1 MRLTYT
7 DEALM
12 EWSHALNYYRSRAA
26 SVMTFI
32 ALLGLS
38 SLFFA
43 TAAQAG
49 PRMSTNYIISTDIS
63 ESTGSHAASANYT
76 DDGSLGDVSGVSS
89 VAAPA
94 LTLKSGFI
102 GQLYEAKSLAVSAL
116 PAAVVESGTTQ
127 LSVVATMD
135 DDSLV
140 RLSGSDAKWAVQA
153 GPLAG
158 ITLSG
163 LATAGEVFIN
173 APATVRAR
181 WDGIS
186 GDLTLTVLNAN
197 AAKPDAE
204 FQGPGFAA
212 QGFQPS
218 MAGLY
223 HGLLKDVGGQVV
235 GAITGFTLKNTRS
248 FTTKVIFNGLTYS
261 LVGTM
266 LEDGRF
272 SGEIKR
278 PGKTA
283 LLVTLQLG
291 STAGGGLT
299 LQGTVSGDGTT
310 GGGLVAHSPFTK
322 TTPVPGA
329 LVRSYTFLVPAT
341 ATGTALLPEGDGFG
355 SAKLTALG
363 TITVAG
369 KTGDGVAF
377 TAGGF
382 LTQDR
387 QWHLFQPLYSSKGQL
402 AGVLT
407 FRDLPN
413 VSDVDGGLSWVKNP
427 NTANKSYPGGF
438 QLSPTLVGAI
448 YTPPLAGRRAL
459 AELADQPYNAR
470 LTLAGTILSGGGFAK
485 TLSWLGTNKLA
496 YYGPETLTGTTT
508 TSTGILTGSYTDP
521 ATKLTVPFAGAVLQK
536 QGLAGGNFLVS
547 NRAGY
552 LLIEP
557 GTNFSYP
564 GSEDAGPLRRVAL
577 PETPASTPT
586 TSAVTFTALA
596 AGSYGG
602 LLTNDGDITGGLES
616 VVISK
621 TGALSGTV
629 VISGKRYAFKGA
641 LGSDGAAT
649 LVITLKGLP
658 NIVGTIQL
666 ARADDTTDGYQLTGS
681 FAADGTVHA
690 VDAAFF
696 PTYPKT
702 APAPQAGLYTLAV
715 RAPDSV
721 DTATQPGGDGYASL
735 KVSVTGDC
743 TGTLT
748 LVDGTTATFGGR
760 VSRKAEWPLHR
771 NLYGTTGGYV
781 AGKLTFRDVP
791 GVSDLDGTLR
801 WLKPNAVPKTKSYAA
816 GFDTTRGV
824 VGSRYTPPLKNQRAF
839 PDLANSLYNTWLRMS
854 GPDMSTL
861 PALTLTSFD
870 RALTWTTANKLLY
883 HGPDKITFTF
893 STKTGRITGECVD
906 ASQGINIILDG
917 ILLQKQSLVS
927 GRYAAGAKTGH
938 FSMAPR

>member
-1 MRLTYT
+1 MSSSGTSDFAYRALTCRLLLCMLFAGAGLVLADTS
-7 DEALM
+7 L
-12 EWSHALNYYRSRAA
+12 SYRS
-26 SVMTFI
+26 SSS
-32 ALLGLS
+32 ALTS
-38 SLFFA
+38 SGGKA
-43 TAAQAG
+43 T
-49 PRMSTNYIISTDIS
+49 
-63 ESTGSHAASANYT
+63 SANYSDEAT
-76 DDGSLGDVSGVSS
+76 VGDIVGTSTGAGAS
-89 VAAPA
+89 V
-94 LTLKSGFI
+94 TLKSGFI
-102 GQLYEAKSLAVSAL
+102 GQLYEARSLAVSAA

-127 LSVVATMD
+127 LSAVATMD

-140 RLSGSDAKWAVQA
+140 RLGGSDAKWAVQA

-181 WDGIS
+181 WDGIA

-197 AAKPDAE
+197 VTTPGTGAE
-204 FQGPGFAA
+204 VRGFLA
-212 QGFQPS
+212 QVFQPS

-223 HGLLKDVGGQVV
+223 HGLLKDPGGQVV
-235 GAITGFTLKNTRS
+235 GVVTGFTLKSTRS
-248 FTTKVIFNGLTYS
+248 FTAKVVFNGITYS
-261 LVGTM
+261 LAGA
-266 LEDGRF
+266 LLADGSF

-278 PGKTA
+278 TGKTA
-283 LLVTLQLG
+283 LAVTLQLG

-299 LQGTVSGDGTT
+299 LQGTVSGDGTA
-310 GGGLVAHSPFTK
+310 GGGFIAHSPFTK
-322 TTPVPGA
+322 ATPVSGA

-341 ATGTALLPEGDGFG
+341 ATGTALLPEGDGYG

-363 TITVAG
+363 TITAAG

-387 QWHLFQPLYSSKGQL
+387 QWHLFQPLYSSKGQI

-407 FRDLPN
+407 FRDVPD

-427 NTANKSYPGGF
+427 NMANKSYPGGF
-438 QLSPTLVGAI
+438 QLAPTLVGAV
-448 YTPPLAGRRAL
+448 YTPPLTGQPAL
-459 AELADQPYNAR
+459 TGLVDQPYNAR
-470 LTLAGTILSGGGFAK
+470 LTLAGTVLPGGGLSK
-485 TLSWLGTNKLA
+485 TLSWLGTNRLA
-496 YYGPETLTGTTT
+496 YHGPETLTGTTT

-547 NRAGY
+547 NKAGY

-557 GTNFSYP
+557 GTTFGYP

-577 PETPASTPT
+577 PETPASAPT
-586 TSAVTFTALA
+586 TGDVAFTALA

-602 LLTNDGDITGGLES
+602 LLTNGGDITGGLES

-641 LGSDGAAT
+641 LGSNGQAT
-649 LVITLKGLP
+649 VVITRTGLP

-666 ARADDTTDGYQLTGS
+666 ALADGTTDGFQLTGS
-681 FAADGTVHA
+681 FTADGTAHA
-690 VDAAFF
+690 VDAAFY
-696 PTYPKT
+696 PIYPKT
-702 APAPQAGLYTLAV
+702 APAPQAGQYTLAM
-715 RAPDSV
+715 RAPDAV
-721 DTATQPGGDGYASL
+721 DTAAQPGGDGYASL
-735 KVSVTGDC
+735 KVSPTGDC

-748 LVDGTTATFGGR
+748 LADGTTATFGGR
-760 VSRKAEWPLHR
+760 LSRKAEWTLHR

-791 GVSDLDGTLR
+791 GISDLDGTLR
-801 WLKPNAVPKTKSYAA
+801 WLKPNAVPATKSYAA

-839 PDLANSLYNTWLRMS
+839 PGLANSLYNTWLRLS

-861 PALTLTSFD
+861 PTLDLTTMD
-870 RALTWTTANKLLY
+870 RATTWTTANKLLY
-883 HGPDKITFTF
+883 YGPDKITLTFTAA
-893 STKTGRITGECVD
+893 TGLLTGTCVD
-906 ASQGINIILDG
+906 GTRGVNLTFGGA
-917 ILLQKQSLVS
+917 LLQKQGLLT
-927 GRYAAGAKTGH
+927 GRYVAGARTGL
-938 FSMAPR
+938 MVMQAR

>member
-1 MRLTYT
+1 
-7 DEALM
+7 
-12 EWSHALNYYRSRAA
+12 
-26 SVMTFI
+26 MTFI
-32 ALLGLS
+32 ALLCLS

-43 TAAQAG
+43 TAAHAG
-49 PRMSTNYIISTDIS
+49 PRTSTNYSISTDITV
-63 ESTGSHAASANYT
+63 STGSRAASANYT

-89 VAAPA
+89 VVAPA
-94 LTLKSGFI
+94 LSLKSGFI
-102 GQLYEAKSLAVSAL
+102 GQLYEARSLAVSAA

-127 LSVVATMD
+127 LSAVATMD

-140 RLSGSDAKWAVQA
+140 RLGGNDAKWAVQA

-197 AAKPDAE
+197 VTPPGDAVE
-204 FQGPGFAA
+204 VPSFMA
-212 QGFQPS
+212 QVFQPS

-223 HGLLKDVGGQVV
+223 HGLLKDSGGNVV
-235 GAITGFTLKNTRS
+235 GAVTGFTLKSTRS
-248 FTTKVIFNGLTYS
+248 FTTKVIFNGITYS
-261 LVGTM
+261 LAGA
-266 LEDGRF
+266 LLADGSF

-278 PGKTA
+278 TGKTP
-283 LLVTLQLG
+283 LVVTLQVG
-291 STAGGGLT
+291 STPGGGLT

-322 TTPVPGA
+322 TQPVPGA
-329 LVRSYTFLVPAT
+329 LVKSYTFLVPAT
-341 ATGTALLPEGDGFG
+341 ATGNALLPEGDGYG

-363 TITVAG
+363 TITAAG

-407 FRDLPN
+407 FRDVPN
-413 VSDVDGGLSWVKNP
+413 VSDVDGGLRWVKNP
-427 NTANKSYPGGF
+427 NAKDKRYAGGF
-438 QLSPTLVGAI
+438 AMAPTLVGAV
-448 YTPPLAGRRAL
+448 YTPPLTGQRAL
-459 AELADQPYNAR
+459 AELVNQTYNAR
-470 LTLAGTILSGGGFAK
+470 LTLAGSVLPEGGLSK

-557 GTNFSYP
+557 GTTFGYP
-564 GSEDAGPLRRVAL
+564 GSEDAGTLRRVAL
-577 PETPASTPT
+577 PETPASAPA
-586 TSAVTFTALA
+586 TSTVAFTSLA

-602 LLTNDGDITGGLES
+602 LLTNGGDITGGLES

-641 LGSDGAAT
+641 LGSNGQAT
-649 LVITLKGLP
+649 VVITRTGLP

-666 ARADDTTDGYQLTGS
+666 ALADGTTDGYQLTGS
-681 FAADGTVHA
+681 FSADGTAHA
-690 VDAAFF
+690 VDAAFY

-702 APAPQAGLYTLAV
+702 APAPQAGLYTLAM
-715 RAPDSV
+715 RAPDGV
-721 DTATQPGGDGYASL
+721 DTAAQPGGDGYASL
-735 KVSVTGDC
+735 KVSPTGDC

-748 LVDGTTATFGGR
+748 LADGTTATFGGR
-760 VSRKAEWPLHR
+760 VSRKAEWTLHR
-771 NLYGTTGGYV
+771 NLYGTTGGYL

-791 GVSDLDGTLR
+791 SVSDLDGTLR
-801 WLKPNAVPKTKSYAA
+801 WQKPNAVPKTKSYAA

-839 PDLANSLYNTWLRMS
+839 PGLANSLHNTWLRLS

-861 PALTLTSFD
+861 PLLDVTTMD
-870 RALTWTTANKLLY
+870 RATTWTTANTILY
-883 HGPDKITFTF
+883 YGPGKITMTFTAA
-893 STKTGRITGECVD
+893 TGLITGTCVD
-906 ASQGINIILDG
+906 AEKGINLTFG
-917 ILLQKQSLVS
+917 GALLQKQSLVT
-927 GRYAAGAKTGH
+927 GRYAAGARMGL
-938 FSMAPR
+938 MVMQAR

>member
-7 DEALM
+7 M
-12 EWSHALNYYRSRAA
+12 ELSQAVSYYRSRAA

-32 ALLGLS
+32 ALLVLS

-43 TAAQAG
+43 TAAHAG
-49 PRMSTNYIISTDIS
+49 PRTSTNYVISTDIT
-63 ESTGSHAASANYT
+63 ESTSSRATSANYT
-76 DDGSLGDVSGVSS
+76 DDGSLGDVSGASS
-89 VAAPA
+89 VVAPA

-102 GQLYEAKSLAVSAL
+102 GQLYEARSLAVSAA
-116 PAAVVESGTTQ
+116 PAAVVESGMTQ
-127 LSVVATMD
+127 LSAVATMD
-135 DDSLV
+135 DDTLV
-140 RLSGSDAKWAVQA
+140 RLGGSDAKWAVQA

-173 APATVRAR
+173 APATVRAQ

-197 AAKPDAE
+197 VTPPGDAVE
-204 FQGPGFAA
+204 VPSFLA
-212 QGFQPS
+212 QIFQPS

-223 HGLLKDVGGQVV
+223 HGLLKDSGGNVV
-235 GAITGFTLKNTRS
+235 GAVTGFTLKSTRS
-248 FTTKVIFNGLTYS
+248 FTAKVIFNGITYS
-261 LVGTM
+261 LAGAL

-278 PGKTA
+278 TGKTA
-283 LLVTLQLG
+283 LVVTLQVG
-291 STAGGGLT
+291 STPGGGLT

-310 GGGLVAHSPFTK
+310 GGGLVAHSPFSK

-329 LVRSYTFLVPAT
+329 LVKNYTFLVPST
-341 ATGTALLPEGDGFG
+341 ATGNALLPEGDGYG

-363 TITVAG
+363 TITAAG

-382 LTQDR
+382 LTQDQ

-407 FRDLPN
+407 FRDVPH
-413 VSDVDGGLSWVKNP
+413 VSDVDGSLRWVKNP
-427 NTANKSYPGGF
+427 NAKDKSYAGGF
-438 QLSPTLVGAI
+438 AMAPTLVGAV
-448 YTPPLAGRRAL
+448 YTPPLTSQRAL
-459 AELADQPYNAR
+459 TQLANQNYNAR
-470 LTLAGTILSGGGFAK
+470 LTLAGSVLPEGGFAK

-496 YYGPETLTGTTT
+496 YYGPETLTGTLTAA
-508 TSTGILTGSYTDP
+508 TGILTGSFTDP

-547 NRAGY
+547 NKAGY

-557 GTNFSYP
+557 GTSFGYP
-564 GSEDAGPLRRVAL
+564 GSEDAGTLRRVAL
-577 PETPASTPT
+577 PETGASAPT
-586 TSAVTFTALA
+586 TSAVAFPPLA

-602 LLTNDGDITGGLES
+602 LLTQAGDITGGLES

-629 VISGKRYAFKGA
+629 VISGKRHAFKGT

-649 LVITLKGLP
+649 VVITRTGMP

-666 ARADDTTDGYQLTGS
+666 ARANDTTDGYQLTGS
-681 FAADGTVHA
+681 FTADGTAHA
-690 VDAAFF
+690 VDAAFY
-696 PTYPKT
+696 PIYPKT

-721 DTATQPGGDGYASL
+721 DTAAQPGGDGYASL
-735 KVSVTGDC
+735 KVSPTGDC

-748 LVDGTTATFGGR
+748 LADGTTATFGGR
-760 VSRKAEWPLHR
+760 VSRQAEWALHH
-771 NLYGTTGGYV
+771 NLYGTSGGYV

-801 WLKPNAVPKTKSYAA
+801 WLKPSAVPKTKSYTA

-824 VGSRYTPPLKNQRAF
+824 VGSRYTPPQKNQRAF
-839 PDLANSLYNTWLRMS
+839 PGLANSLHNTWLRLS

-861 PALTLTSFD
+861 PTLDLTTMD
-870 RALTWTTANKLLY
+870 RATTWTTSNKLLY
-883 HGPDKITFTF
+883 YGPDEMTFTF
-893 STKTGRITGECVD
+893 STTTGQIAGKCVD
-906 ASQGINIILDG
+906 ASKGINITLNG

-938 FSMAPR
+938 FSMVPR

>member
-1 MRLTYT
+1 
-7 DEALM
+7 
-12 EWSHALNYYRSRAA
+12 
-26 SVMTFI
+26 MTFI

-43 TAAQAG
+43 TTAHAG
-49 PRMSTNYIISTDIS
+49 PRTSPNYSISTDIT
-63 ESTGSHAASANYT
+63 ESTGSRAASANYT
-76 DDGSLGDVSGVSS
+76 DDGSLGDVSGISS
-89 VAAPA
+89 VVAPA
-94 LTLKSGFI
+94 LSLKSGFI
-102 GQLYEAKSLAVSAL
+102 GQLYEARSLAVSAA

-127 LSVVATMD
+127 LSAVATMD

-140 RLSGSDAKWAVQA
+140 RLGGSDAKWAVQD

-158 ITLSG
+158 ISLSG
-163 LATAGEVFIN
+163 LATASEVFIN

-181 WDGIS
+181 WDGIA

-197 AAKPDAE
+197 VTTPGTGAE
-204 FQGPGFAA
+204 VTGFLFQVFEPR
-212 QGFQPS
+212 

-223 HGLLKDVGGQVV
+223 HGLLKDSGGQVL
-235 GAITGFTLKNTRS
+235 GAVTGFTLKSTRS
-248 FTTKVIFNGLTYS
+248 FTAKVVFNGVTYS
-261 LVGTM
+261 LAGA
-266 LEDGRF
+266 LLADGSF

-278 PGKTA
+278 RGKTA
-283 LLVTLQLG
+283 LAVTLQLG

-310 GGGLVAHSPFTK
+310 GGGFIAHSPFTK
-322 TTPVPGA
+322 AIPVPGA

-363 TITVAG
+363 TITAAG
-369 KTGDGVAF
+369 RTGDGVAF

-387 QWHLFQPLYSSKGQL
+387 QWHLFKPLYSSKGQL

-407 FRDLPN
+407 FRDVPN

-438 QLSPTLVGAI
+438 QLAPTLVGAV
-448 YTPPLAGRRAL
+448 YTPPLTGQRAL
-459 AELADQPYNAR
+459 AELVDQTYNAR
-470 LTLAGTILSGGGFAK
+470 LTLAGSVLPEGGFAK

-508 TSTGILTGSYTDP
+508 TSRGILTGRYTDP

-577 PETPASTPT
+577 PEIPASAPT
-586 TSAVTFTALA
+586 TSAVAFTALA

-602 LLTNDGDITGGLES
+602 LLTNGGDITGGLES

-629 VISGKRYAFKGA
+629 VIFGNRHAFKGA

-649 LVITLKGLP
+649 VVITRKGLP

-666 ARADDTTDGYQLTGS
+666 ARADGTTDGYQLTGS
-681 FAADGTVHA
+681 FSADGTTHA
-690 VDAAFF
+690 VDAAFY
-696 PTYPKT
+696 PTYPRT

-721 DTATQPGGDGYASL
+721 DTAAQPGGDGYASL
-735 KVSVTGDC
+735 RVSPTGDC

-748 LVDGTTATFGGR
+748 LADGTTATFGGR
-760 VSRKAEWPLHR
+760 VSRKAEWTLHR
-771 NLYGTTGGYV
+771 RLYGTTGGYV

-791 GVSDLDGTLR
+791 GISDLDGTLR

-839 PDLANSLYNTWLRMS
+839 PGLTNSFYNTWLRLS
-854 GPDMSTL
+854 GPDMSTQ
-861 PALTLTSFD
+861 PRLTLTSLD
-870 RALTWTTANKLLY
+870 RATTWPTTNKPRY
-883 HGPDKITFTF
+883 YGPDKITFTF
-893 STKTGRITGECVD
+893 SSKTGRITGKCVD
-906 ASQGINIILDG
+906 ASKGINLIFG
-917 ILLQKQSLVS
+917 GVLLQKQTLVS
-927 GRYAAGAKTGH
+927 GRYVAGTKIGH
-938 FSMAPR
+938 FSMVPR

>member
-7 DEALM
+7 M
-12 EWSHALNYYRSRAA
+12 ELSQAVSYYRSRAD
-26 SVMTFI
+26 SVMICI
-32 ALLGLS
+32 AWLALS

-43 TAAQAG
+43 TTTQAG
-49 PRMSTNYIISTDIS
+49 PRTSTNYSISTDIT
-63 ESTGSHAASANYT
+63 ESTGSRAASANYT

-102 GQLYEAKSLAVSAL
+102 GQLYEARSLAVSAL

-127 LSVVATMD
+127 LSALATMD

-140 RLSGSDAKWAVQA
+140 RLGGSDAKWAVQD

-158 ITLSG
+158 ISLSG
-163 LATAGEVFIN
+163 LATASEVFIN

-181 WDGIS
+181 WDGIA

-197 AAKPDAE
+197 VTTPGTGAE
-204 FQGPGFAA
+204 VPGFLA
-212 QGFQPS
+212 QIFQPS

-223 HGLLKDVGGQVV
+223 HGLLKDMSGQVV
-235 GAITGFTLKNTRS
+235 GAVTGFTLKSTRS
-248 FTTKVIFNGLTYS
+248 FTAKVVFNGITYS
-261 LVGTM
+261 LAGA
-266 LEDGRF
+266 LLADGSF

-278 PGKTA
+278 TGKTA
-283 LLVTLQLG
+283 LAVTLQLG

-322 TTPVPGA
+322 TQPVPGA
-329 LVRSYTFLVPAT
+329 LVRGYTFLVPAAT
-341 ATGTALLPEGDGFG
+341 TGTALLPEGDGFG
-355 SAKLTALG
+355 SAKLTSLG
-363 TITVAG
+363 TITAAG

-387 QWHLFQPLYSSKGQL
+387 QWHLFQPLYSRKGQL
-402 AGVLT
+402 VGVLT
-407 FRDLPN
+407 FRDVPN
-413 VSDVDGGLSWVKNP
+413 VSDVDGGLRWVKNP
-427 NTANKSYPGGF
+427 NAKAKSYAGGF
-438 QLSPTLVGAI
+438 AIATTLVGAV
-448 YTPPLAGRRAL
+448 YTPPLTGQRAL
-459 AELADQPYNAR
+459 AGLVDQPYNAR
-470 LTLAGTILSGGGFAK
+470 LTLAGTVLPEGGFAK

-496 YYGPETLTGTTT
+496 YYGPETLTGTLTAA
-508 TSTGILTGSYTDP
+508 TGILTGSFTDP
-521 ATKLTVPFAGAVLQK
+521 VTKLTVPFAGAVLQK

-547 NRAGY
+547 NKAGY

-577 PETPASTPT
+577 PETPASAPT
-586 TSAVTFTALA
+586 TTAVAFTALA

-602 LLTNDGDITGGLES
+602 LLTHGGDITGGLES

-629 VISGKRYAFKGA
+629 VIFGNRHAFKGA

-649 LVITLKGLP
+649 VVITRKGLP

-666 ARADDTTDGYQLTGS
+666 ARADGTTDGYQLTGS
-681 FAADGTVHA
+681 FSADGTTHA
-690 VDAAFF
+690 VDAAFY
-696 PTYPKT
+696 PTYPRT
-702 APAPQAGLYTLAV
+702 APAPQAGLYTLAM
-715 RAPDSV
+715 RAPDAV

-735 KVSVTGDC
+735 KVSPTGDC

-748 LVDGTTATFGGR
+748 LADGTTATFGGR
-760 VSRKAEWPLHR
+760 VSRKTEWTLHR

-791 GVSDLDGTLR
+791 GISDLDGTLR

-839 PDLANSLYNTWLRMS
+839 PGIANSLYNTWLRLS
-854 GPDMSTL
+854 GPDMSTQ
-861 PALTLTSFD
+861 PALTLTSLD
-870 RALTWTTANKLLY
+870 RALTWNISNKLLY
-883 HGPDKITFTF
+883 YGPDKITFTF
-893 STKTGRITGECVD
+893 STKTGRIAGKCVD
-906 ASQGINIILDG
+906 ASKGINLIFG
-917 ILLQKQSLVS
+917 GVLLQKQSLVS

>member
-1 MRLTYT
+1 ML
-7 DEALM
+7 A
-12 EWSHALNYYRSRAA
+12 
-26 SVMTFI
+26 I
-32 ALLGLS
+32 GLCAES
-38 SLFFA
+38 A
-43 TAAQAG
+43 T
-49 PRMSTNYIISTDIS
+49 STDTLTS
-63 ESTGSHAASANYT
+63 GGKATSANYSDEAT
-76 DDGSLGDVSGVSS
+76 VGDIVGVSTGPI
-89 VAAPA
+89 AG

-102 GQLYEAKSLAVSAL
+102 GQLYEARSLAVSAL

-127 LSVVATMD
+127 LSAVATMD

-140 RLSGSDAKWAVQA
+140 RLGGSDAKWSVQA

-197 AAKPDAE
+197 VTPPGDAVE
-204 FQGPGFAA
+204 VPSFTA
-212 QGFQPS
+212 QVFEPS

-223 HGLLKDVGGQVV
+223 HGLLKDGGGNGV
-235 GAITGFTLKNTRS
+235 GAVTGFTLKSTRS
-248 FTTKVIFNGLTYS
+248 FTAKVIFNGITYS
-261 LVGTM
+261 LAGA
-266 LEDGRF
+266 LLADGSF

-278 PGKTA
+278 TGKTA
-283 LLVTLQLG
+283 LVVTLQLG

-310 GGGLVAHSPFTK
+310 GGGFIAHSPFTK
-322 TTPVPGA
+322 ATPVPGA
-329 LVRSYTFLVPAT
+329 LVRSYTFLVPST
-341 ATGTALLPEGDGFG
+341 VTGNALLPEGDGFG

-363 TITVAG
+363 TITAAG

-407 FRDLPN
+407 FRDVPT
-413 VSDVDGGLSWVKNP
+413 VSDVDGGLRWVKNP
-427 NTANKSYPGGF
+427 NTKDKSYAGGF
-438 QLSPTLVGAI
+438 AMAPTLVGAV
-448 YTPPLAGRRAL
+448 YTPPLTGQRAL
-459 AELADQPYNAR
+459 AELADQTYNAR
-470 LTLAGTILSGGGFAK
+470 LTLAGTVLPEGGFAK

-496 YYGPETLTGTTT
+496 YYGPETLTGTLTAA
-508 TSTGILTGSYTDP
+508 TGILTGSFTDP

-536 QGLAGGNFLVS
+536 QRLAGGNFLVS
-547 NRAGY
+547 NKAGY
-552 LLIEP
+552 LFIEP
-557 GTNFSYP
+557 GTSFGYP
-564 GSEDAGPLRRVAL
+564 GSEDAGTLRRVVL
-577 PETPASTPT
+577 PESGASAPT
-586 TSAVTFTALA
+586 TSAVVFTALA

-602 LLTNDGDITGGLES
+602 LLTHGGDITGGLES

-629 VISGKRYAFKGA
+629 VILGKRHAFKGT
-641 LGSDGAAT
+641 LGVDGAAT
-649 LVITLKGLP
+649 VVIARTGLP

-666 ARADDTTDGYQLTGS
+666 ARADGTTDGYQLTGS
-681 FAADGTVHA
+681 FSADGIAHA

-702 APAPQAGLYTLAV
+702 APASQAGQYTLAM
-715 RAPDSV
+715 RAPGMV
-721 DTATQPGGDGYASL
+721 DTALKPGGDGYAAL
-735 KVSVTGDC
+735 TVSTTGDC

-748 LVDGTTATFGGR
+748 LADGTTATFGGR
-760 VSRKAEWPLHR
+760 VSRNAEWTLHR
-771 NLYGTTGGYV
+771 SLYGTTGGYV

-791 GVSDLDGTLR
+791 GISDLDGSLR
-801 WLKPNAVPKTKSYAA
+801 WQKPNAVPKTKSYAA
-816 GFDTTRGV
+816 GFDTTRDV

-839 PDLANSLYNTWLRMS
+839 PGLENSLYNTWLRLS

-861 PALTLTSFD
+861 PLLDVATMD
-870 RALTWTTANKLLY
+870 RATTWAATNKLLY
-883 HGPDKITFTF
+883 YGPDKIMMAFT
-893 STKTGRITGECVD
+893 SATGLITGTCVD
-906 ASQGINIILDG
+906 AEKGINLTFG
-917 ILLQKQSLVS
+917 GALLQKQGLVT
-927 GRYAAGAKTGH
+927 GKYAAGARTGL
-938 FSMAPR
+938 MVMRAR

>member
-7 DEALM
+7 M
-12 EWSHALNYYRSRAA
+12 ELSQAVSYYRSRAD
-26 SVMTFI
+26 SVVSLI
-32 ALLGLS
+32 AWLGLS
-38 SLFFA
+38 SLIFA
-43 TAAQAG
+43 TAAHAG
-49 PRMSTNYIISTDIS
+49 LRTSTNYVITTDTADS
-63 ESTGSHAASANYT
+63 AGGRVSSANYT
-76 DDGSLGDVSGVSS
+76 DDGSLGDVTGVSS

-102 GQLYEAKSLAVSAL
+102 GQLYEARSLAVSAA

-127 LSVVATMD
+127 LSALATMD

-140 RLSGSDAKWAVQA
+140 RLGGSDATWALQD

-197 AAKPDAE
+197 VTTPGGEAE
-204 FQGPGFAA
+204 VPGFLS
-212 QGFQPS
+212 QVFQPS

-235 GAITGFTLKNTRS
+235 GAVTGFTLKSTRS
-248 FTTKVIFNGLTYS
+248 FTAKVVFNGVTYS
-261 LVGTM
+261 LAGA
-266 LEDGRF
+266 LLADGSF

-283 LLVTLQLG
+283 LVVTLQVG
-291 STAGGGLT
+291 STPGGGLT

-310 GGGLVAHSPFTK
+310 GGGFIAHSPFTK
-322 TTPVPGA
+322 ATPVPGA

-363 TITVAG
+363 TITAAG

-407 FRDLPN
+407 FRDVPD

-427 NTANKSYPGGF
+427 NTANKSYPSGF
-438 QLSPTLVGAI
+438 QLTPILVGAV
-448 YTPPLAGRRAL
+448 YTPPLTGQRAL
-459 AELADQPYNAR
+459 AGLVDQPYNAR
-470 LTLAGTILSGGGFAK
+470 MTLAGTVLPGGGLSK

-496 YYGPETLTGTTT
+496 YYGPESLTGTTT

-557 GTNFSYP
+557 GTTFGYP
-564 GSEDAGPLRRVAL
+564 GSEDAGTLRRVAL
-577 PETPASTPT
+577 PETGASTPT
-586 TSAVTFTALA
+586 TSDVTFTALA

-602 LLTNDGDITGGLES
+602 LLTNGGDITGGLES
-616 VVISK
+616 VVLSK

-629 VISGKRYAFKGA
+629 VISGKRYAFKGTV
-641 LGSDGAAT
+641 GVDGAAT
-649 LVITLKGLP
+649 VVIARTGLP

-666 ARADDTTDGYQLTGS
+666 ALADGTTDGYQLTGS
-681 FAADGTVHA
+681 FSADGTAHA

-702 APAPQAGLYTLAV
+702 APAPQAGLYTLAM
-715 RAPDSV
+715 RAPNGV
-721 DTATQPGGDGYASL
+721 DTASQPGGDGYASL
-735 KVSVTGDC
+735 KVSPTGDC

-748 LVDGTTATFGGR
+748 LADGTTATFGGR
-760 VSRKAEWPLHR
+760 VSRKAEWTLHR

-791 GVSDLDGTLR
+791 GISDLDGTLR
-801 WLKPNAVPKTKSYAA
+801 WLKPNAVPATKSYVA

-839 PDLANSLYNTWLRMS
+839 PGLANSLYNTWLRLS

-861 PALTLTSFD
+861 HSLNLTTMD
-870 RALTWTTANKLLY
+870 RATTWTTANKLLY
-883 HGPDKITFTF
+883 YGPDKITMTFTAA
-893 STKTGRITGECVD
+893 TGLITGSCVD
-906 ASQGINIILDG
+906 AARGVNLTFG
-917 ILLQKQSLVS
+917 GALLPKQSLVT
-927 GRYAAGAKTGH
+927 GRYAAGARTGL
-938 FSMAPR
+938 MMMEAR

>member
-1 MRLTYT
+1 MKTTLLLAVISAVCDFGVY
-7 DEALM
+7 
-12 EWSHALNYYRSRAA
+12 AA
-26 SVMTFI
+26 PLAVADT
-32 ALLGLS
+32 LS
-38 SLFFA
+38 A
-43 TAAQAG
+43 TGGKA
-49 PRMSTNYIISTDIS
+49 T
-63 ESTGSHAASANYT
+63 SANYSDEAT
-76 DDGSLGDVSGVSS
+76 VGDIVGVSTGPS
-89 VAAPA
+89 AGV
-94 LTLKSGFI
+94 TLKSGFI
-102 GQLYEAKSLAVSAL
+102 GQLYEARSLAVSAA

-127 LSVVATMD
+127 LSAVATMD
-135 DDSLV
+135 DDTLV
-140 RLSGSDAKWAVQA
+140 QLGGSDAKWAVQA

-197 AAKPDAE
+197 VTPPSDAVE
-204 FQGPGFAA
+204 VPSFMA
-212 QGFQPS
+212 QVFQPS

-223 HGLLKDVGGQVV
+223 HGLLKDAGGQVV
-235 GAITGFTLKNTRS
+235 GAVTGFTLKSTRS
-248 FTTKVIFNGLTYS
+248 FTAKVIFNGITYS
-261 LVGTM
+261 LAGA
-266 LEDGRF
+266 LLADGSF

-278 PGKTA
+278 TGKTA
-283 LLVTLQLG
+283 LAVTLQVG
-291 STAGGGLT
+291 STPGGGLT

-322 TTPVPGA
+322 TQPVPGA
-329 LVRSYTFLVPAT
+329 LVKSYTFLVPST
-341 ATGTALLPEGDGFG
+341 VTGNALLPEGDGYG

-363 TITVAG
+363 TITATG

-402 AGVLT
+402 AGVMT

-427 NTANKSYPGGF
+427 NTANKSYSGGF
-438 QLSPTLVGAI
+438 QLAPTLVGAV
-448 YTPPLAGRRAL
+448 YTPPLTGQPAL
-459 AELADQPYNAR
+459 TGLVDQPYNAR
-470 LTLAGTILSGGGFAK
+470 LTLAGTVLPDGGLSK

-547 NRAGY
+547 NKAGY

-557 GTNFSYP
+557 GTNFGYP
-564 GSEDAGPLRRVAL
+564 GSEDAGTLRRVAM
-577 PETPASTPT
+577 PETPASAPT
-586 TSAVTFTALA
+586 TSAVAFTALA

-602 LLTNDGDITGGLES
+602 LLTHGGDITGGLES

-641 LGSDGAAT
+641 LASNGQAT
-649 LVITLKGLP
+649 VVITRKGLP

-666 ARADDTTDGYQLTGS
+666 ARADGTTDGYQLTGS
-681 FAADGTVHA
+681 FSADGTAHA
-690 VDAAFF
+690 VDAAFY

-702 APAPQAGLYTLAV
+702 APAPQAGQYTLAM
-715 RAPDSV
+715 RAPDAV
-721 DTATQPGGDGYASL
+721 DTAAQPGGDGYASL
-735 KVSVTGDC
+735 KVSPTGDC

-748 LVDGTTATFGGR
+748 TADGTTATFGGR
-760 VSRKAEWPLHR
+760 VSRKAEWTLHR
-771 NLYGTTGGYV
+771 SLYGTTGGYV

-791 GVSDLDGTLR
+791 GISDLDGTLR
-801 WLKPNAVPKTKSYAA
+801 WLKPNAVAATKSYVA

-824 VGSRYTPPLKNQRAF
+824 VGSRYTPPMTGQRAF
-839 PDLANSLYNTWLRMS
+839 PGLANSLYNTWLRLS
-854 GPDMSTL
+854 GPDMSTQPTL
-861 PALTLTSFD
+861 DLTTMD
-870 RALTWTTANKLLY
+870 RATTWTTANKLLY
-883 HGPDKITFTF
+883 YGPDKITLTFTAA
-893 STKTGRITGECVD
+893 TGLLTGMCVD
-906 ASQGINIILDG
+906 AEKGISVIFG
-917 ILLQKQSLVS
+917 GALLQKQGLVT
-927 GRYAAGAKTGH
+927 GNYAAGARTGL
-938 FSMAPR
+938 MVMQAR

>member
-1 MRLTYT
+1 MMTNLIMITVLVS
-7 DEALM
+7 AFQ
-12 EWSHALNYYRSRAA
+12 SHGSTLGVYSKAA
-26 SVMTFI
+26 DS
-32 ALLGLS
+32 LGS
-38 SLFFA
+38 SGGKA
-43 TAAQAG
+43 T
-49 PRMSTNYIISTDIS
+49 
-63 ESTGSHAASANYT
+63 SANYSDEAT
-76 DDGSLGDVSGVSS
+76 IGEIVGTATGAGV
-89 VAAPA
+89 
-94 LTLKSGFI
+94 TLKSGFI
-102 GQLYEAKSLAVSAL
+102 GQIYEAKSLAVSAL

-127 LSVVATMD
+127 LSAVATMD
-135 DDSLV
+135 DDSLI
-140 RLSGSDAKWAVQA
+140 RLGEGDAKWAVQD

-173 APATVRAR
+173 TPATVRAR
-181 WDGIS
+181 WAGIA

-204 FQGPGFAA
+204 FQGPSFTA
-212 QGFQPS
+212 QGFQPG

-248 FTTKVIFNGLTYS
+248 FTAKVNFNGLTYS

-291 STAGGGLT
+291 KTSSTALT
-299 LQGTVSGDGTT
+299 LQGTVSGDATSGV
-310 GGGLVAHSPFTK
+310 GFMAHAPFT
-322 TTPVPGA
+322 TILPVPAA
-329 LVRSYTFLVPAT
+329 LVKSYTFLVPAT
-341 ATGTALLPEGDGFG
+341 ATGAALLPEGDGFG

-363 TITVAG
+363 TITAAG

-387 QWHLFQPLYSSKGQL
+387 QWHLFQSLYSSKGQL

-427 NTANKSYPGGF
+427 NPANRSYPSGF
-438 QLSPTLVGAI
+438 QLAPTLVGAI

-459 AELADQPYNAR
+459 AVLADQPYNAR
-470 LTLAGTILSGGGFAK
+470 LTLAGSVLPEGGFAK
-485 TLSWLGTNKLA
+485 TLSWLSTNALA
-496 YYGPETLTGTTT
+496 YYGPQTLTGTTT
-508 TSTGILTGSYTDP
+508 TSTGILTGSYTNP
-521 ATKLTVPFAGAVLQK
+521 ATKLTVPFSGAVLQK
-536 QGLAGGNFLVS
+536 QGLAGGNFLV
-547 NRAGY
+547 NNQAGY

-557 GTNFSYP
+557 GTTFAYP
-564 GSEDAGPLRRVAL
+564 GSESAGPLLRVAL
-577 PETPASTPT
+577 PEAAASAPATSVMALTP
-586 TSAVTFTALA
+586 LA

-602 LLTNDGDITGGLES
+602 LLTHGGDITGGLES

-629 VISGKRYAFKGA
+629 VIVGKRYAFKGT
-641 LGSDGAAT
+641 LGVNGAAT
-649 LVITLKGLP
+649 VVIVRIGLP
-658 NIVGTIQL
+658 NITGTIQL
-666 ARADDTTDGYQLTGS
+666 VLADGTTDGYQLTGS

-690 VDAAFF
+690 VDAAFY
-696 PTYPKT
+696 PIYPKT
-702 APAPQAGLYTLAV
+702 APAPQAGQYTLAM
-715 RAPDSV
+715 RAPDAV
-721 DTATQPGGDGYASL
+721 DTAVQPGGDGYASL

-748 LVDGTTATFGGR
+748 LADGTTSTFGGR
-760 VSRKAEWPLHR
+760 VSRKAEWTLHR
-771 NLYGTTGGYV
+771 SLYGSTGGYV

-791 GVSDLDGTLR
+791 GVSDLDGSMR
-801 WLKPNAVPKTKSYAA
+801 WLKPNAVPATKSYTA

-824 VGSRYTPPLKNQRAF
+824 VGSRYLPPLADQRALIT
-839 PDLANSLYNTWLRMS
+839 LANRFDNCWLRLS
-854 GPDMSTL
+854 GPDMSTQS
-861 PALTLTSFD
+861 ALDLLTMD
-870 RALTWTTANKLLY
+870 RATTWTSANTLLY
-883 HGPDKITFTF
+883 YGPDKITLTFTAA
-893 STKTGRITGECVD
+893 TGLLTGTCVD
-906 ASQGINIILDG
+906 VTRGVNLSFGGA
-917 ILLQKQSLVS
+917 LLQKQGLVT
-927 GRYAAGAKTGH
+927 GRYLAGARTGL
-938 FSMAPR
+938 MMMQAR